1 MVALTRT
8 LGRTTVGVSHKCIC
22 PSWAE
27 TEMVLGARMESEEE
41 KSGLQKSIK
50 VTLIALFTAQQII
63 TYVYK
68 V

>member
-8 LGRTTVGVSHKCIC
+8 LGKTTVGVSHKCIC

-27 TEMVLGARMESEEE
+27 TEMVLGAKMDTEEE

-50 VTLIALFTAQQII
+50 VCESVCCLQHLQAT
-63 TYVYK
+63 
-68 V
+68 